1 MIRGIVQRSYNKYNL
16 LRYGDKHKMFN
27 TIDDIMLYWR
37 GGAGEER
44 GNKQRINRP
53 DIELV
58 LEALME
64 SYVYGLKD
72 FELLLATSLSKG
84 KEMDIKFYRSKISLK
99 GSHVVILHHSTL

>member
-1 MIRGIVQRSYNKYNL
+1 MKNPDLYDKRDSFIRSYNKYNL

-72 FELLLATSLSKG
+72 FGLLLISCQKG
-84 KEMDIKFYRSKISLK
+84 KIGY
-99 GSHVVILHHSTL
+99 